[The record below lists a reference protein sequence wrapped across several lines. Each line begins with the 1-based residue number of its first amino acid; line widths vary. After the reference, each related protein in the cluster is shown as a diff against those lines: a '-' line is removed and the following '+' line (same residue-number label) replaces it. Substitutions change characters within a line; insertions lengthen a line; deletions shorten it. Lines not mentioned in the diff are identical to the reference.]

1 MRKLAASAA
10 VLGLATGLT
19 LAGAGTALAQDLTC
33 AAPDAINILTC
44 VDVDDVL
51 DLDLGDGLDLGDL
64 TD

>member
-19 LAGAGTALAQDLTC
+19 LTGAGTALAQDLTC

-44 VDVDDVL
+44 
-51 DLDLGDGLDLGDL
+51 LDLGDL